1 MALPHGRPYTDPE
14 RRVISAMADPV
25 GIYRNSTS
33 WYNNASFLLPLLAT
47 LLVGLLGA
55 FTHQAEL
62 LGFAAFLAVVTLIML
77 PVVLLTWRQTATTV
91 VLTERAILSLH
102 GDRVLQSL
110 NWQQVHAIQR
120 RETQGNVRWQVLATN
135 GERILLDGEIEHLV
149 ELVGDALRLSGL
161 DARPAGEQPLVTG
174 ED

>member
-1 MALPHGRPYTDPE
+1 MALPHGLPHTDPE
-14 RRVISAMADPV
+14 SRVISALADLV

-47 LLVGLLGA
+47 LLIGLLA
-55 FTHQAEL
+55 ALTHHAEL

-91 VLTERAILSLH
+91 VLTESGILSLH
-102 GDRVLQSL
+102 SGRVLQSL
-110 NWQQVHAIQR
+110 NWRQVHAIQR
-120 RETQGNVRWQVLATN
+120 RETQGNVRWEVLAAN

-161 DARPAGEQPLVTG
+161 DARPMGEQPLVTG
-174 ED
+174 EN